1 MTTAVW
7 IDLVL
12 GALAEESARG
22 TMTPRVST
30 SSSDAILGAVG
41 GLLGREIAI
50 DDLLLRLVDRIA
62 QEMSADRGTIY
73 LVDRARGELFSK
85 AAHLPE
91 LEEIRLAIGQGVAG
105 HVARTGELVNVP
117 TVGGELR
124 FFSGVDERTGYRT
137 ESMLAVPVRDRAGEI
152 IGVVQLLNKRG
163 GHFTRADEERL
174 VSLAGQAALAIEAT
188 TVYPELAAPREEALP
203 LAARFNRIVGESEAL
218 RAACKLTAKA
228 AASEA
233 TVLIRGES
241 GTGKE
246 LFARA
251 VHVNSRRSD
260 GPFIKV
266 DCAALPATLIENE
279 LFGHERGAYTSA
291 DQRAPGKFEQAA
303 GGTIFLDEIGEL
315 PVAVQG
321 KLLRVLQDR
330 EFERIGGGRPV
341 KADVRVV
348 AATNRDL
355 EKLVAE
361 GLFRADLYYRIKVVE
376 IRLPSLRTRGPLD
389 IARLARHFVLGAARR
404 HGRVTPAVAEGTLS
418 RLVAYPWPGNVRE
431 LENCIESAVVI
442 MDGDVLLPEHLPLP
456 ERPSLPGEALL
467 AAGLSDGMVPPPL
480 ERVVARPMPAQPPN
494 ARDVSP
500 GAPQVG
506 AAALT
511 PGAPIRTLAEVER
524 DYILAV
530 LEHAQQNRSVAAK
543 LLGIGRNTLARKLKG
558 EDARGEEE

>member
-124 FFSGVDERTGYRT
+124 FFAGVDERTGYRT

-251 VHVNSRRSD
+251 VHVNSRRSE

-404 HGRVTPAVAEGTLS
+404 HGRVTPTVAEGTLS

-456 ERPSLPGEALL
+456 ERPSLAGDVVVEAGS
-467 AAGLSDGMVPPPL
+467 AWGMTPPPL
-480 ERVVARPMPAQPPN
+480 ER
-494 ARDVSP
+494 
-500 GAPQVG
+500 
-506 AAALT
+506 AAAST
-511 PGAPIRTLAEVER
+511 PHVPGVSTRPPTSPAGLPRGAPIRTLAEVER
-524 DYILAV
+524 DHILAV

-558 EDARGEEE
+558 EEPRGDED

>member
-1 MTTAVW
+1 VTTAVW

-91 LEEIRLAIGQGVAG
+91 LEEIRLALGQGVAG

-124 FFSGVDERTGYRT
+124 FFAGVDERTGYRT

-251 VHVNSRRSD
+251 VHVNSRRSE

-404 HGRVTPAVAEGTLS
+404 HGRVTPTVAEGTLS

-442 MDGDVLLPEHLPLP
+442 MDGEVLLPEHLPLP
-456 ERPSLPGEALL
+456 ERPSLPGDVVVDV
-467 AAGLSDGMVPPPL
+467 GPSGGMAPPPL
-480 ERVVARPMPAQPPN
+480 ELPSARGATARGATTSPA
-494 ARDVSP
+494 VGSP
-500 GAPQVG
+500 AGLPR
-506 AAALT
+506 
-511 PGAPIRTLAEVER
+511 GAPIRTLAEVER
-524 DYILAV
+524 DHILAV

-558 EDARGEEE
+558 EEPRGDED

>member
-1 MTTAVW
+1 VTTAVW

-105 HVARTGELVNVP
+105 HVARTGERVNVP

-124 FFSGVDERTGYRT
+124 FFAGVDERTGYRT
-137 ESMLAVPVRDRAGEI
+137 ESMLAVPVRDRTGEI

-251 VHVNSRRSD
+251 VHVNSRRTE

-404 HGRVTPAVAEGTLS
+404 HGRVTPTVAEGTLS

-456 ERPSLPGEALL
+456 ERPSMPGDAVLD
-467 AAGLSDGMVPPPL
+467 AGPSGGMMPPPL
-480 ERVVARPMPAQPPN
+480 ERAAARTPHVPG
-494 ARDVSP
+494 VSTR
-500 GAPQVG
+500 APESP
-506 AAALT
+506 AALT
-511 PGAPIRTLAEVER
+511 RGAPIRTLAEVER
-524 DYILAV
+524 DHILAV

-558 EDARGEEE
+558 EEPRGDED